1 MKYQLYNKIITD
13 SKELDMFLE
22 YPHRVPKDY
31 LVNVPRD
38 LRDALLKKIPKS
50 LTISADD
57 HQGRIA
63 DSMEDFYYD
72 IGSSKNGKSWEA
84 RHLVWMRNASYFLYL
99 SEGIFFICTQAVELE
114 YYEEAGDYSIPLFNS
129 YYTPNLQETQE
140 TPQMLKSKLVDKVV
154 STNKDA
160 LQLAAKMSVGK
171 AANQVIT
178 GKLANA
184 FPWYAKLF
192 GRHKEVV
199 NNPFMRIGTAEAIY
213 AAVQHFQPDNQKLL
227 YVAEAMVQEA
237 MVDVATNSDAL
248 KSAISELEALVG
260 HLPNAAK

>member
-1 MKYQLYNKIITD
+1 MRYKLFNKIITEK
-13 SKELDMFLE
+13 STLEGFLRNGPPKNGLVE
-22 YPHRVPKDY
+22 VPQDLGKALTY
-31 LVNVPRD
+31 NIPR
-38 LRDALLKKIPKS
+38 S
-50 LTISADD
+50 LTLEVNRRGFAHI
-57 HQGRIA
+57 
-63 DSMEDFYYD
+63 MEELYPN
-72 IGSSKNGKSWEA
+72 IGGSKNGKSWTD
-84 RHLVWMRNASYFLYL
+84 RHEVWLRNAPYFLYL
-99 SEGIFFICTQAVELE
+99 IEGVFLIVTQDVEKELYHE
-114 YYEEAGDYSIPLFNS
+114 VEDYSIPLFKN
-129 YYTPNLQETQE
+129 YYTPDLETQ
-140 TPQMLKSKLVDKVV
+140 QMLKSKLVDKVI

-178 GKLANA
+178 GKLAKA

-237 MVDVATNSDAL
+237 MVDVATNSNAL
-248 KSAISELEALVG
+248 KSAISELEALVS
-260 HLPNAAK
+260 HLPDAAK